1 MGGEKKVDTRPLP
14 PYDKSYGPLPANDAT
29 NDELLKRYS
38 CTKPTLFKRRDP
50 LVDRGWISPTKVG
63 PRIYYSAPDVMLI
76 DQCSFWASK
85 GYTIPEI
92 IVHLTNEFKRNG
104 GVDGGTNAF
113 VQPLDFEVPG
123 DAIDVEADSATTEL
137 VVRGLQT
144 TASELGVLSEEFLN
158 KLIKGIG
165 QEFRKAQPQDHL
177 GPHDFLSKT
186 AEKDY
191 LLTGKLLAEGI
202 GMRSSTVANWGNE
215 VEKFGFLLTRVG
227 KGQWRVKRMTK
238 N

>member
-1 MGGEKKVDTRPLP
+1 
-14 PYDKSYGPLPANDAT
+14 
-29 NDELLKRYS
+29 
-38 CTKPTLFKRRDP
+38 
-50 LVDRGWISPTKVG
+50 
-63 PRIYYSAPDVMLI
+63 MLI